1 MTRGGVKMLNFLILV
16 VGLVLLVKCA
26 DVFVESSSKIARALG
41 IPALVIGLTIVAFG
55 TSAPEAAVSLTAA
68 IRGSNEISMG
78 NVVGS
83 NICNSLLILGLCGV
97 FATLQT
103 KEKVRKRDFPYY
115 LLSAVV
121 LLIITG
127 DYFIKHEAIGWITRA
142 NGLVLLC
149 FLAVYVYSLIAGVK
163 REKKEQE
170 KNGKDENKEKEKIN
184 WKDILL
190 LFVGIAGIVGGGQL
204 VVNGAS
210 GLARAL
216 GVGENVIALTIIAI
230 GTSLPELVTSVIA
243 TRKGETDLAI
253 GNVIGSNIFNILFIT
268 GLTASVKPISLDMT
282 AFMDIIFMT
291 ISSTLVFIMLQKNRR
306 IGRIKGICMLAMYVL
321 YMSYI
326 LVR

>member
-1 MTRGGVKMLNFLILV
+1 MTRGGIKMLNFIILV

-68 IRGSNEISMG
+68 LKGSNEISVG
-78 NVVGS
+78 NAVGS
-83 NICNSLLILGLCGV
+83 NICNSLLILGLCGI

-103 KEKVRKRDFPYY
+103 KEEVRKRDFPYY
-115 LLSAVV
+115 LLSSIV

-127 DYFIKHEAIGWITRA
+127 EYFVKQQTVGWITRA

-163 REKKEQE
+163 REKKEKE
-170 KNGKDENKEKEKIN
+170 KNNKEETKEKIN
-184 WKDILL
+184 WKDILFL
-190 LFVGIAGIVGGGQL
+190 VVGIAGIVGGGQL

-210 GLARAL
+210 GLARAM
-216 GVGENVIALTIIAI
+216 GIGENVIALTIIAI

-253 GNVIGSNIFNILFIT
+253 GNVIGSDIFNILFIV
-268 GLTASVKPISLDMT
+268 GMTASIKPLSLDFT
-282 AFMDIIFMT
+282 AFMDILFMT

-306 IGRIKGICMLAMYVL
+306 IGRMKGMCMLAMYVL

>member
-1 MTRGGVKMLNFLILV
+1 MLNFILLI

-26 DVFVESSSKIARALG
+26 DIFVDSSSNIAKAFG

-68 IRGSNEISMG
+68 LKGSNEISVG

-83 NICNSLLILGLCGV
+83 NVCNSLLILGLCGI

-103 KEKVRKRDFPYY
+103 KEEVRKRDFPYY

-127 DYFIKHEAIGWITRA
+127 DYFIKHEAMGWITRA

-149 FLAVYVYSLIAGVK
+149 FLGVYVYSLIAGVK
-163 REKKEQE
+163 REKREKAKNKKEEDTVEE
-170 KNGKDENKEKEKIN
+170 KTEFK
-184 WKDILL
+184 WKDV
-190 LFVGIAGIVGGGQL
+190 LFLVIGIAGIVGGGQL

-216 GVGENVIALTIIAI
+216 GIGENIIALTIIAI

-253 GNVIGSNIFNILFIT
+253 GNVIGSNIFNILFIV
-268 GLTASVKPISLDMT
+268 GLTASIKPISLDMI

-321 YMSYI
+321 YMAYI

>member
-1 MTRGGVKMLNFLILV
+1 MLNFILLI

-26 DVFVESSSKIARALG
+26 DIFVDSSSNIAKAFG

-68 IRGSNEISMG
+68 LKGSNEISVG

-83 NICNSLLILGLCGV
+83 NVCNSLLILGLCGI

-103 KEKVRKRDFPYY
+103 KEEVRKRDFPYY

-127 DYFIKHEAIGWITRA
+127 DYFIKHEAMGWITRA

-149 FLAVYVYSLIAGVK
+149 FLGVYVYSLIAGVK
-163 REKKEQE
+163 REKREKAKNKKEEDTVEE
-170 KNGKDENKEKEKIN
+170 KTEFK
-184 WKDILL
+184 WKDV
-190 LFVGIAGIVGGGQL
+190 LFLVIGIAGIVGGGQL

-216 GVGENVIALTIIAI
+216 GIGENIIALTIIAI

-253 GNVIGSNIFNILFIT
+253 GNVIGSNIFNILFIV
-268 GLTASVKPISLDMT
+268 GLTASIKPISLDMI

-291 ISSTLVFIMLQKNRR
+291 ISSTLVFI
-306 IGRIKGICMLAMYVL
+306 IKGICMLAMYVL
-321 YMSYI
+321 YMAYI